1 MKKNMLVL
9 LLLSFC
15 FVSLHAQ
22 EMSLQERMKEFGL
35 ADDQIARL
43 LKGQKLDDLSAR
55 DKMEFSLFVKNSY
68 LAPKLVSIMNGLR
81 PKLSAESLSYLP
93 NQGNTNRIDLLNA
106 MLRLSSLSS
115 LQYYDP
121 GKRKTRQLIYGATTV
136 DSPNAVSGK
145 PDNLLS
151 SRPDTYTTYLRQ
163 TDDVFGAV
171 NYQVDYYA
179 SSDEV
184 AMVLINMDSMKTK
197 IIPFPFAS
205 KGDYRF
211 IIQYIP
217 LYPAKGG
224 LLYTAILTKEDP
236 MTFSRTS
243 LINVLMSYMEAYKEW
258 FVANYPARRGEG

>member
-1 MKKNMLVL
+1 MKKNLLVL
-9 LLLSFC
+9 LLLGVFSLQ
-15 FVSLHAQ
+15 LHAQ
-22 EMSLQERMKEFGL
+22 EMSPQERMKEFGL
-35 ADDQIARL
+35 ADDQVARL
-43 LKGQKLDDLSAR
+43 MKGQKLDDLSAR
-55 DKMEFSLFVKNSY
+55 DKTEFSLFVKNSY
-68 LAPKLVSIMNGLR
+68 LAPKLVSLMNALR

-93 NQGNTNRIDLLNA
+93 NQSNANRVDLLNA

-121 GKRKTRQLIYGATTV
+121 SKRKTQQLIFGATTV

-151 SRPDTYTTYLRQ
+151 SRPDTYTAYLRQ

-184 AMVLINMDSMKTK
+184 AMVLTNVDSMKTK
-197 IIPFPFAS
+197 VIPFPFAS
-205 KGDYRF
+205 KGDYCF

-217 LYPAKGG
+217 LYPAKGS
-224 LLYTAILTKEDP
+224 LLYTAILNKQDP
-236 MTFSRTS
+236 MTLSRAN
-243 LINVLMSYMEAYKEW
+243 LINMLMSYMEAYKEW
-258 FVANYPARRGEG
+258 FVANYPASKEK